1 MEKLIYY
8 AATSPE
14 KLDRIGEYLNQRIE
28 RYLYRSRFGFVK
40 IGMEAMDQLLKAC
53 PSQWL
58 NLYIEYYLK
67 TVQRLLESPEP
78 EMQTRYGRD
87 QLLEFLLWLMFRSRK
102 IFGYRYA
109 THPYPESRIRKSG
122 F

>member
-14 KLDRIGEYLNQRIE
+14 KLDRIGEYLNHRIE

-78 EMQTRYGRD
+78 EMQTR
-87 QLLEFLLWLMFRSRK
+87 LSK
-102 IFGYRYA
+102 ILF
-109 THPYPESRIRKSG
+109 

>member
-14 KLDRIGEYLNQRIE
+14 KLDRIGEYLNHRIE

-58 NLYIEYYLK
+58 NLYIEFYLK

-78 EMQTRYGRD
+78 EMWRQR
-87 QLLEFLLWLMFRSRK
+87 LLCVRVRFLIKRNSKVICNLYFVNLLPVMVTT
-102 IFGYRYA
+102 A
-109 THPYPESRIRKSG
+109 
-122 F
+122 